1 MIIEQEKIYKVFTF
15 FLKVSPT
22 IMPFITL
29 HGEHDNRLG
38 SHIVFY
44 LNQIFYACKNR
55 YEIRYNTDKLPYLAS
70 PFIQMIVRFVDNY
83 NISLR
88 ESGNDVEEEGDE
100 VFPFYKEFTL
110 DWSKMM
116 YKTLETIR
124 VDFAAYWRD
133 IYPEVCSDC
142 FSYVSPRFSIPF
154 DPKKTIAVHL
164 RLDDVY
170 NWGDYNGTTS
180 ANYYRDLIQ
189 RDASIDEMGHVHNSE
204 HCPNIQAPISPDRV
218 EMQIQDAKLRYPD
231 HEVVIISSPKTR
243 ALIQT
248 NYRII
253 CNEDE
258 SHDLFLLCVSDVV
271 VLSRSTFAIC
281 SLLFGNHSRVYV
293 PLWGQL
299 TYYGFYTKFHRDS
312 EHFSYF
318 W

>member
-1 MIIEQEKIYKVFTF
+1 MT
-15 FLKVSPT
+15 
-22 IMPFITL
+22 FITL
-29 HGEHDNRLG
+29 QGEPGNRLG
-38 SHIVFY
+38 AHIVSY
-44 LNQIFYACKNR
+44 LNQIFYAHFYQYSIHYDLTNVA
-55 YEIRYNTDKLPYLAS
+55 YMDS
-70 PFIQMIVRFVDNY
+70 PFIKLIIAWIDRY
-83 NISLR
+83 NSGLGE
-88 ESGNDVEEEGDE
+88 ESNE
-100 VFPFYKEFTL
+100 VFPFSNL
-110 DWSKMM
+110 DWSKVM
-116 YKTLETIR
+116 YKTLEIIR
-124 VDFAAYWRD
+124 VDFAAHWRE

-142 FSYVSPRFSIPF
+142 FSSLSPRFSIPF

-164 RLDDVY
+164 RLDDVHD
-170 NWGDYNGTTS
+170 WSDYNGTIS

-189 RDASIDEMGHVHNSE
+189 RDASLDEMLHVHHYGSY
-204 HCPNIQAPISPDRV
+204 PNIQSPIPFDRV
-218 EMQIQDAKLRYPD
+218 EIQIQDAKQRYPD

-243 ALIQT
+243 NLIQT
-248 NYRII
+248 DYRVI

-271 VLSRSTFAIC
+271 ILSRSTFSIC